1 MDNNVKKSGM
11 LKPRAAST
19 KRVSKATKP
28 VAAPKTVKA
37 GRARTSST
45 SDKPVTYAEARSAL
59 KRMMRSGM

>member
-1 MDNNVKKSGM
+1 MDNGVKKGGM
-11 LKPRAAST
+11 LRPRTANT

-28 VAAPKTVKA
+28 VADSGVKKA

-45 SDKPVTYAEARSAL
+45 SDKPVTYAEARAAL